1 LKKAVYIVIFFLLGG
16 FIFSQTKPK
25 EAPKQQPKTVVT
37 KTMQT
42 VPSKGK
48 LIEIKHAGVLRF
60 DKGINAK
67 RLIGDVVC
75 EHEGAVMKCDS
86 AYLYENNS
94 MDAFGKISIVK
105 GDSIFVYGDKLH
117 YDGATKLATL
127 QDNVKCIEKDMTL
140 TTNIMTYDVANG
152 IANYYDGGTI
162 VNKQNTLVSK
172 NGHYYSA
179 TKEVAFKYD
188 VELKNKDYTMRGD
201 TLRYNTLNKTSYF
214 LGPTIILSKED
225 YIYCENGWYDTENEK
240 SAFSKN
246 AILVTK
252 EQKLSGDSLLY
263 DRKKGFGRAFNN
275 VRLVDTTNKSVI
287 FGDYIEYTEKGSIA
301 LITKKALY
309 VRIFEKDSLFLTADT
324 LFHRDIDSVH
334 NMIQAYHHVRYYKTD
349 LQGMCDS
356 LGYSSVDSLMHMFYS
371 PIVWSQNG
379 QSTAKKINVCV
390 GKNGIHDFLLDG
402 NAFVIQQSDSI
413 DNNMYQQITG
423 KTIRG
428 YFKNDTIRKI
438 AVTGNSQ
445 VLYFPKQKKKISGL
459 NRTVCSDIVIWFK
472 EGELDR
478 LTFIKKPESTI
489 TPIAEVNIDEARLKG
504 FNWQISKQPKSRF
517 DLFKVK
523 NL

>member
-1 LKKAVYIVIFFLLGG
+1 MKKLI
-16 FIFSQTKPK
+16 FIFILALSCNFAYSQSKKK
-25 EAPKQQPKTVVT
+25 EAPKPIAVQT
-37 KTMQT
+37 KTT
-42 VPSKGK
+42 ESVVKADGGK
-48 LIEIKHAGVLRF
+48 KIEIKHAGVLRF

-94 MDAFGKISIVK
+94 MDAFGRISIVK

-140 TTNIMTYDVANG
+140 TTNLMTYDVANS

-172 NGHYYSA
+172 NGHYYSS

-214 LGPTIILSKED
+214 LGPTIILSKDD
-225 YIYCENGWYDTENEK
+225 YIYCENGWYDTENEN

-263 DRKKGFGRAFNN
+263 DRKKGFGRAFKN

-287 FGDYIEYTEKGSIA
+287 YGDYIEYTEKGSIA
-301 LITKKALY
+301 TITKKALY
-309 VRIFEKDSLFLTADT
+309 VRVFEKDSLFLTADT
-324 LFHRDIDSVH
+324 LFHRDIDSVN
-334 NMIQAYHHVRYYKTD
+334 NMVKAYHHVKFYKTD

-356 LGYSSVDSLMHMFYS
+356 LVYNTTDSLMHMFYS

-402 NAFVIQQSDSI
+402 NAFVVQQSDSV
-413 DNNMYQQITG
+413 DNNMYHQITG
-423 KTIRG
+423 KSIKG
-428 YFKNDTIRKI
+428 YFKDDTIRKI
-438 AVTGNSQ
+438 VVTGNSQ
-445 VLYFPKQKKKISGL
+445 LLYFPKTKKKIAGL
-459 NRTVCSDIVIWFK
+459 NKTACSDIVVWFND
-472 EGELDR
+472 GELDR
-478 LTFIKKPESTI
+478 VTFIKKPESVI
-489 TPIAEVNIDEARLKG
+489 TPIAEVNIEEAKLKG
-504 FNWQISKQPKSRF
+504 FSWQISKKPKSRL
-517 DLFKVK
+517 DLFRK
-523 NL
+523 N